1 MKDISAKMGVMNVSQ
16 GYKTKEKTIDRN
28 GTYIAANEAV
38 LGYNKVEVDVPHIL
52 EDKEITENGTYTHSE
67 GYDGLGEVEVNVQPK
82 LGIKGIGASLTENY
96 EFNAQDEGY
105 DGYWLVLVQHPIVR
119 DVLYVSRNGTYTAG
133 VFPYTIEK
141 AFLSVEVDVQPNLQ
155 HLTVAKNGTYT
166 PDTGYDG
173 FSEVV
178 INVPQSPL
186 PTVNGYTHT
195 TGEVI
200 SAEVV

>member
-67 GYDGLGEVEVNVQPK
+67 GYDGLGEVEVNVQPN
-82 LGIKGIGASLTENY
+82 LGTKSIIPSLTENRTY
-96 EFNAQDEGY
+96 VATEDGY
-105 DGYWLVLVQHPIVR
+105 DGYQVFMVAHPLVMR
-119 DVLYVSRNGTYTAG
+119 VLRVTQNGTYTSG
-133 VFPYTIEK
+133 VLPYTDVK